1 MRVLGIDYGDRH
13 IGLALSDPL
22 LITAQPLGTYE
33 LTGRENVDRQH
44 FLDLVVQHD
53 VGEIVIGNPLR
64 MDGSSGTR
72 AEKTRVFAAWL
83 GKAVGKP
90 VVFVDERLT
99 TRQALNVLQDEK
111 LRGKKKKE
119 WEDQIAAVIILSTY
133 LEQKRDARDVPEA
146 D

>member
-13 IGLALSDPL
+13 IGLALSDPF
-22 LITAQPLGTYE
+22 LITVQPLETYE

-44 FLDLVVQHD
+44 FRDLVAKHD
-53 VGEIVIGNPLR
+53 VGEIVIGDPLR
-64 MDGSSGTR
+64 MDGSSGTM

-83 GKAVGKP
+83 GKAVGKSIA
-90 VVFVDERLT
+90 FMDERLT
-99 TRQALNVLQDEK
+99 TRQALNVLRGEK
-111 LRGKKKKE
+111 LSGKKKKE

-133 LEQKRDARDVPEA
+133 LEQKRGARDVPEA